1 YLDIVFPSPTLARNS
16 LGSKEALTLFLTKAP
31 LFLLARAALSPDEGR
46 ARRRDYSD
54 STAQM
59 KIRLVGTVPE
69 RSAVANWGNGTPGG
83 ILPSHVSV
91 ERASR
96 GYERAAGGY
105 GGLPLRR
112 VLRGD
117 GSQARGAGPT
127 RQGVGAS
134 HLCVRRVWP

>member
-1 YLDIVFPSPTLARNS
+1 MRT
-16 LGSKEALTLFLTKAP
+16 
-31 LFLLARAALSPDEGR
+31 
-46 ARRRDYSD
+46 RRRF
-54 STAQM
+54 
-59 KIRLVGTVPE
+59 
-69 RSAVANWGNGTPGG
+69 SAEFKAKVALEAIKG
-83 ILPSHVSV
+83 HYVSA

-96 GYERAAGGY
+96 GYERAAGSY

-117 GSQARGAGPT
+117 GNQARGAGPT

>member
-1 YLDIVFPSPTLARNS
+1 MREQFCTDTISHPSY
-16 LGSKEALTLFLTKAP
+16 
-31 LFLLARAALSPDEGR
+31 AASVSMM
-46 ARRRDYSD
+46 ARR
-54 STAQM
+54 
-59 KIRLVGTVPE
+59 V
-69 RSAVANWGNGTPGG
+69 SA
-83 ILPSHVSV
+83 